1 MFQKGNQCAKLRG
14 KPNKEYKAMLEKQV
28 PAAIDAIV
36 DIFKHSTSDKCR
48 LAAACALLDRC
59 YGRPKQA
66 VDVTNRQQVD
76 QNAIMAA
83 LADQARGV
91 IINSDENGVTSIM
104 VSPSYQLP
112 EAIPVEAH
120 NLTLDD
126 ENEDAEL

>member
-1 MFQKGNQCAKLRG
+1 MFQKGNQYAKL
-14 KPNKEYKAMLEKQV
+14 KNKTNKEYKAMLEKEV
-28 PAAIDAIV
+28 PGAIRAIV
-36 DIFKHSTSDKCR
+36 DIFKNSPSDKCR

-59 YGRPKQA
+59 YGRPRQA

-91 IINSDENGVTSIM
+91 IIDSDENGATRIM

-112 EAIPVEAH
+112 ESIPVEAK
-120 NLTLDD
+120 TLHSDD
-126 ENEDAEL
+126 EEL

>member
-1 MFQKGNQCAKLRG
+1 
-14 KPNKEYKAMLEKQV
+14 MLEKQV

-91 IINSDENGVTSIM
+91 IIDSDENGATRIM

-112 EAIPVEAH
+112 EAIPVDAK
-120 NLTLDD
+120 TLHSED
-126 ENEDAEL
+126 EEL

>member
-28 PAAIDAIV
+28 PAAIRAIV
-36 DIFKHSTSDKCR
+36 DIFENGKSEKCR

-91 IINSDENGVTSIM
+91 IIDSDENGATRIM

-112 EAIPVEAH
+112 EAIPVDAK
-120 NLTLDD
+120 TLHSED
-126 ENEDAEL
+126 EEL

>member
-1 MFQKGNQCAKLRG
+1 MFQKGNQCAKL
-14 KPNKEYKAMLEKQV
+14 KNKTNKEYKAMLEKEV
-28 PAAIDAIV
+28 PGAIRAIV
-36 DIFKHSTSDKCR
+36 DIFKNSPSDKCR

-59 YGRPKQA
+59 HGRPKQA

-91 IINSDENGVTSIM
+91 IIDSDENGATRIM

-112 EAIPVEAH
+112 EAIPVDAKTLHLDEEEA
-120 NLTLDD
+120 
-126 ENEDAEL
+126 

>member
-1 MFQKGNQCAKLRG
+1 
-14 KPNKEYKAMLEKQV
+14 MLEKQV
-28 PAAIDAIV
+28 PAAIRAIV
-36 DIFKHSTSDKCR
+36 DIFENGKSEKCR

-91 IINSDENGVTSIM
+91 IINSDETGATRIM

-112 EAIPVEAH
+112 EAIPVEAK
-120 NLTLDD
+120 NLTIDD
-126 ENEDAEL
+126 EKDDVEL